1 MMQRLKHALLFNDGW
16 FKQLMV
22 LPMQAVIWAVL
33 VVPLLIAIY
42 LSFVDWE
49 PISGRE
55 WWQAPFAGVANYKR
69 ALIDPRFQS
78 AFVRTVVLVLTVVSV
93 QLVLGLALAVLF
105 NANFPARR
113 FYYSILLFPMMLP
126 WVVVGLIFFVL
137 FLEQGPINY
146 LLIRVFG
153 PDGSVDWLGRPL
165 LALLAIGLGDVW
177 QWTPFMFLV
186 IYSALAAVPPE
197 PIEAAKTLGASE
209 WQIFRRI
216 TVPAIMPVILIALLI
231 RGLEAFKIFDLIFIM
246 TGGGP
251 GTSTESISL
260 YLYRTGFVFGELSFA
275 SAAAILVLVFVVLV
289 SWVGLRPLRTEV
301 EP

>member
-1 MMQRLKHALLFNDGW
+1 MRRLKQALLFSDAW

-22 LPMQAVIWAVL
+22 LPMQAVIWTVL
-33 VVPLLIAIY
+33 VAPLLIAIY
-42 LSFVDWE
+42 LSFVNWE
-49 PISGRE
+49 PISGQE

-69 ALIDPRFQS
+69 ALLDPRFHS
-78 AFVRTVVLVLTVVSV
+78 AFVRTGILVLAVVSA

-105 NANFPARR
+105 NTKFPARR
-113 FYYSILLFPMMLP
+113 LYSSILLFPMMLP

-146 LLIRVFG
+146 LLTRVFG

-216 TVPAIMPVILIALLI
+216 TVPVIMPVILIALLI

-260 YLYRTGFVFGELSFA
+260 YLYRTGFVFGQLSFA
-275 SAAAILVLVFVVLV
+275 SAAAILVLLFVVLV

-301 EP
+301 EL

>member
-1 MMQRLKHALLFNDGW
+1 MRRLKQALLFSDAW

-22 LPMQAVIWAVL
+22 LPMQAVIWTVL
-33 VVPLLIAIY
+33 VAPLLIAIY
-42 LSFVDWE
+42 LSFVNWE
-49 PISGRE
+49 PISGQE

-69 ALIDPRFQS
+69 ALLDPRFHS
-78 AFVRTVVLVLTVVSV
+78 AFVRTGILVLAVVSA

-105 NANFPARR
+105 NTKFPARR
-113 FYYSILLFPMMLP
+113 LYSSILLFPMMLP

-146 LLIRVFG
+146 LLTRVFG
-153 PDGSVDWLGRPL
+153 PDGSVDWLGRPM

-216 TVPAIMPVILIALLI
+216 TVPVIMPVILIALLI

-260 YLYRTGFVFGELSFA
+260 YLYRTGFVFGQLSFA
-275 SAAAILVLVFVVLV
+275 SAAAILVLLFVVLV

-301 EP
+301 EL

>member
-1 MMQRLKHALLFNDGW
+1 MMQRLKHALLFSDGW
-16 FKQLMV
+16 FKQLLV

-69 ALIDPRFQS
+69 ALLDPRFQS
-78 AFVRTVVLVLTVVSV
+78 AFVRTLVLVLTVVSV

-105 NANFPARR
+105 NTKFPARR
-113 FYYSILLFPMMLP
+113 FYSSILLFPMMLP

-146 LLIRVFG
+146 LLIGVFG
-153 PDGSVDWLGRPL
+153 PDRSVDWLGRPL

-260 YLYRTGFVFGELSFA
+260 YLYRTGFVFGQLSFA

-289 SWVGLRPLRTEV
+289 SWAGLRPLRTEV
-301 EP
+301 EL

>member
-1 MMQRLKHALLFNDGW
+1 MQRLKYALLFSDGW
-16 FKQLMV
+16 FKQLLV
-22 LPMQAVIWAVL
+22 LPMQVVIWAVL

-55 WWQAPFAGVANYKR
+55 WWQAPFSGVANYKQ
-69 ALIDPRFQS
+69 ALLDPRFRS
-78 AFVRTVVLVLTVVSV
+78 AFVRTMVLVLAVVSV

-105 NANFPARR
+105 NRKFPARR
-113 FYYSILLFPMMLP
+113 FYSSILLFPMMLP

-146 LLIRVFG
+146 LLTRVFG

-216 TVPAIMPVILIALLI
+216 TVPAIMPVIVIALLI

-260 YLYRTGFVFGELSFA
+260 YLYRTGFVFGQLSFA

-289 SWVGLRPLRTEV
+289 SWAGLRPLRTEV